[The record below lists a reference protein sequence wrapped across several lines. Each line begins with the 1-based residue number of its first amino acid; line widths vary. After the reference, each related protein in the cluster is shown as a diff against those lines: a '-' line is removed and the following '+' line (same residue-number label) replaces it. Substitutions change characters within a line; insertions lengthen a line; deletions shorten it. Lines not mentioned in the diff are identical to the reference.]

1 MILQK
6 INQDGK
12 NGETQLF
19 NTENDAH
26 TKNLCK
32 ENWLK
37 KRVKGVTE
45 RLFTYIMI
53 YKGVGAKGMKDVAYT
68 NRTKVGEN

>member
-1 MILQK
+1 MKTNDQ
-6 INQDGK
+6 QK
-12 NGETQLF
+12 NGETQLY
-19 NTENDAH
+19 NTENGAH

-32 ENWLK
+32 ENWL

-53 YKGVGAKGMKDVAYT
+53 YKGVGAKGMKDVAQT
-68 NRTKVGEN
+68 NTTKVGVN